1 MTSPVR
7 RRHLQAW
14 LIVALAMVAIFATAI
29 ACRSRPTPVNPLLWE
44 DLK

>member
-1 MTSPVR
+1 MTSLLR

-14 LIVALAMVAIFATAI
+14 LIIAMGLISIVATAV
-29 ACRSRPTPVNPLLWE
+29 AYRSRPTPVNPLLWE